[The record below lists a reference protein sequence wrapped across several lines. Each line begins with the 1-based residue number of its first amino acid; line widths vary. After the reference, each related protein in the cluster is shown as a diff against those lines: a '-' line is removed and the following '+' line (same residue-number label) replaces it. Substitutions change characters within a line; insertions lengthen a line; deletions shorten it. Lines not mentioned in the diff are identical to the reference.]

1 MEEIL
6 AKLAESI
13 PSTIAVIVVVVL
25 FIREQARLQKEWSN
39 QMDKAQ
45 KEWSNQMN
53 RVVDALDKL
62 SERMTYLESSLN
74 AEAHNRIRP
83 RKNNRNV

>member
-45 KEWSNQMN
+45 KEWSSQMD
-53 RVVDALDKL
+53 RVVNALDKL
-62 SERMTYLESSLN
+62 SERMTYLEISLDA
-74 AEAHNRIRP
+74 AEDRPHP